1 MIFEKVQ
8 EMWKSKRGGV
18 WFKISQKGKNPD
30 TDVLLDILTKHL
42 KSNYYTFPF
51 FFIILASGIYLRNER
66 LSKHLN
72 IN

>member
-8 EMWKSKRGGV
+8 EMGQRKRSGV
-18 WFKISQKGKNPD
+18 WFKISQKGRNPD

-42 KSNYYTFPF
+42 KNDYYTFPF
-51 FFIILASGIYLRNER
+51 FFKILGSGIYLRKER

-72 IN
+72 IT